1 MKLKYR
7 LRDMRTERGLSQEAL
22 AECLNVSRQTVSK
35 WETGAVYPS
44 AEHLAHLSEVFHV
57 PVDAILKDD
66 WVPPKEPEV
75 QFVEV
80 QVPVEVPIPV
90 EIPASKI
97 RRRRL
102 AIVLVM
108 LALAMGIA
116 VGMSSFLNR
125 PDESAS
131 IEELESEAIDVSS
144 EEIVSLFPYAS

>member
-108 LALAMGIA
+108 LALATGIA

-125 PDESAS
+125 PNESTS
-131 IEELESEAIDVSS
+131 IEELESEAIGVQT
-144 EEIVSLFPYAS
+144 EILDTIPLN

>member
-90 EIPASKI
+90 EIPASKT

-102 AIVLVM
+102 ATVLVM
-108 LALAMGIA
+108 LALATGIA

-125 PDESAS
+125 PDESVPQSQLKGEVVGIPVERLETVS
-131 IEELESEAIDVSS
+131 IG
-144 EEIVSLFPYAS
+144 